1 MFHQKKW
8 NDVPPAKRVTEHF
21 KCSGYLHL
29 EEFKFYWTKQIE
41 TFDTNGREMAKH
53 YPQMVCNSHR
63 QQRQK
68 SNPTFTEITSALG
81 APRPCAPWGTLPTS
95 CADTECVAGLKC
107 SPGTVTPTL
116 PTASF
121 VPTARQGS
129 SSLLPRTHPRRD
141 KASVQIPQ
149 ILAQVSLTS
158 SQSSCSDCAAPCF
171 SCSLLPSQSF
181 SLLSALRPASFG
193 GAGTRGVAV
202 GI

>member
-1 MFHQKKW
+1 MFHQKRW
-8 NDVPPAKRVTEHF
+8 NEVSPAKRVTEYF
-21 KCSGYLHL
+21 KCSSYLHL
-29 EEFKFYWTKQIE
+29 EECKFYWTKQIE

-68 SNPTFTEITSALG
+68 SNPTFTETTSALD

-121 VPTARQGS
+121 VPTPQEGGS
-129 SSLLPRTHPRRD
+129 WLLPRTHPGETKPTCRFL
-141 KASVQIPQ
+141 QYW
-149 ILAQVSLTS
+149 
-158 SQSSCSDCAAPCF
+158 
-171 SCSLLPSQSF
+171 
-181 SLLSALRPASFG
+181 LRYL
-193 GAGTRGVAV
+193 
-202 GI
+202 